1 LQADNH
7 AGIATHLSAMRLEQ
21 ACAKTSKALLRVICD
36 QELIGIGTAFMRDS
50 DRFPA
55 PDEAG
60 ACAPKTLPASDR

>member
-1 LQADNH
+1 MPPMLEAWDL
-7 AGIATHLSAMRLEQ
+7 AIDPVPTRSRLY
-21 ACAKTSKALLRVICD
+21 ALAP
-36 QELIGIGTAFMRDS
+36 IGIGTAFMRDS